1 MDKIQIGEK
10 RFSLEGE
17 SIEIKQVIAIEL
29 GFILATSESPI
40 YPDINRLKKL
50 IYVRDILLLDKC
62 VLDYQVFDYI
72 TDEELDGLIKV
83 LGENII
89 IPDKLKMVSK
99 FDIYLWK
106 ARTLQPFNVYDF
118 YKGVGMPDEVKCFD
132 IVRTEELLLGHYLLY
147 IGSLKE
153 DEVKYN
159 PTLNLKTRI
168 YKTLKWFAYNNWFT
182 TYGELFYK
190 ASENLISRIEAI
202 CLMSC
207 ENFRATRIFSVIRYF
222 ILLQND
228 PESYFFKAILGIKI
242 QKFYKQGISR
252 RDRRKILAEINRL
265 CESGFNTN
273 IPKYKKYIKAMDK
286 RLHPKDYKEIYP
298 AAYRFFKSFRS
309 KSKVKQISTRSEI
322 AQIYKENNDIT
333 EIAKLI
339 YNNYGCSVFVNRFDS
354 LARRAEKDRKE
365 TDILDL
371 LIDAKIGDIEL
382 DYLEGFYN
390 RRLYK
395 LKASQ
400 NATSIPYYPK
410 PCANEDF
417 INCVLDVIKFKRNG

>member
-17 SIEIKQVIAIEL
+17 NIEIKQVISIEL

-40 YPDINRLKKL
+40 YPDMNRLKKL
-50 IYVRDILLLDKC
+50 IYVRDILLLEGIT
-62 VLDYQVFDYI
+62 LDYQIFDYI

-83 LGENII
+83 LEENFI
-89 IPDKLKMVSK
+89 IPDKLKVVSK
-99 FDIYLWK
+99 FDVYLWK
-106 ARTLQPFNVYDF
+106 AKTLQPFNVYDF
-118 YKGVGMPDEVKCFD
+118 YKGVKMPDELKCID
-132 IVRTEELLLGHYLLY
+132 IVNTEEILLGNYLLY
-147 IGSLKE
+147 ILKE
-153 DEVKYN
+153 DEVNHN
-159 PTLNLKTRI
+159 PNLNLKTRI
-168 YKTLKWFAYNNWFT
+168 YKTLNWFAYNNYFI
-182 TYGELFYK
+182 TYRELLYK
-190 ASENLISRIEAI
+190 APENLMSSIEAI

-207 ENFRATRIFSVIRYF
+207 KDFRATKIFSVIRYF

-228 PESYFFKAILGIKI
+228 PESYFFKAILDIKI
-242 QKFYKQGISR
+242 HKFYEQRISR
-252 RDRRKILAEINRL
+252 RDRRRILAEIDRL
-265 CESGFNTN
+265 CKSGFNIN

-298 AAYRFFKSFRS
+298 DAYKFFKSFRS
-309 KSKVKQISTRSEI
+309 KGKTKLPSVISEI
-322 AQIYKENNDIT
+322 AQIYKENDDIV
-333 EIAKLI
+333 EIANLI
-339 YNNYGCSVFVNRFDS
+339 YKNYGNSVFVNRFDS
-354 LARRAEKDRKE
+354 LARRAEESRKE

-371 LIDAKIGDIEL
+371 LIDIKLDEIEL
-382 DYLEGFYN
+382 NYLEDFYN

-400 NATSIPYYPK
+400 NATSISYYPK

>member
-40 YPDINRLKKL
+40 YPDINRLRKL
-50 IYVRDILLLDKC
+50 IYIRDILLDGWCILKSSI
-62 VLDYQVFDYI
+62 FDYI
-72 TDEELDGLIKV
+72 TDEELDGLINV
-83 LGENII
+83 LENNFV

-118 YKGVGMPDEVKCFD
+118 YKGVKMSDEERYFEV
-132 IVRTEELLLGHYLLY
+132 IRTEEILLGHYLLY
-147 IGSLKE
+147 IGNLK
-153 DEVKYN
+153 DSDY
-159 PTLNLKTRI
+159 NLKTRI
-168 YKTLKWFAYNNWFT
+168 YKTLNWFAANNWFT

-207 ENFRATRIFSVIRYF
+207 KNFKATRIFSVIRYF

-228 PESYFFKAILGIKI
+228 PESSFFIAILNIKI
-242 QKFYKQGISR
+242 QKFYEQRISR
-252 RDRRKILAEINRL
+252 KDRRKILAEIDRL
-265 CESGFNTN
+265 CESDLTDYIN
-273 IPKYKKYIKAMDK
+273 INSRYKKYIKAMDK
-286 RLHPKDYKEIYP
+286 RLHPKDYKEMYP
-298 AAYRFFKSFRS
+298 KAYVFFKSFRN
-309 KSKVKQISTRSEI
+309 KSKVKQISTKSEI
-322 AQIYKENNDIT
+322 SQIYKENSDIT
-333 EIAKLI
+333 KIARLI
-339 YNNYGCSVFVNRFDS
+339 YNNYGSGVFVNRFDS
-354 LARRAEKDRKE
+354 LARKAEESRQE

-371 LIDAKIGDIEL
+371 LIDAKLGDIEL
-382 DYLEGFYN
+382 NYLEGFYN
-390 RRLYK
+390 KRLYK

-417 INCVLDVIKFKRNG
+417 INCVLDVIKFKRNGLY